1 MRNVEYRMLN
11 LKEEEFLRS
20 HFHIPY
26 TTFVDMVC

>member
-11 LKEEEFLRS
+11 VKDEEFLCG

-26 TTFVDMVC
+26 TTFVDTVH